1 MSQVY
6 AAAETVDDATGTV
19 PGARFSKEEDTRS
32 YLLLM
37 SGLIREHG
45 IPLALYSD
53 RHPVFKFTGDLSEY
67 PAGPTQFARAMEEPG
82 IQQIFARSP
91 QAKGRVERAAGTL
104 QDRLVTE
111 LRLSGAATIDEA
123 NEVLRSF
130 LSRFNQKF
138 GVPAEESTP
147 AYRPLDPSLSLEHV
161 LCFKHSRK
169 VARDNTVKY
178 NTRTLQ
184 LLPGTDRPSYAG
196 LQVEIHENLEGLISV
211 QYLGQ
216 AIATQEAPPRPGLL
230 RAAAPRAQG
239 SDEGQWGMAV
249 NGRWQESLATLETGN
264 VDRPRRTR
272 KSRAKLDRQP
282 TPRQRTIWKSVQEA
296 KLRGLSLRAITR
308 ELGIHRE
315 TA

>member
-1 MSQVY
+1 MQ
-6 AAAETVDDATGTV
+6 
-19 PGARFSKEEDTRS
+19 
-32 YLLLM
+32 
-37 SGLIREHG
+37 
-45 IPLALYSD
+45 
-53 RHPVFKFTGDLSEY
+53 
-67 PAGPTQFARAMEEPG
+67 
-82 IQQIFARSP
+82 
-91 QAKGRVERAAGTL
+91 
-104 QDRLVTE
+104 
-111 LRLSGAATIDEA
+111 
-123 NEVLRSF
+123 
-130 LSRFNQKF
+130 
-138 GVPAEESTP
+138 AEESTP

-211 QYLGQ
+211 QYLGRV
-216 AIATQEAPPRPGLL
+216 IPTQEAPPRPGLL
-230 RAAAPRAQG
+230 RAVAARAQG
-239 SDEGQWGMAV
+239 GDEGQWGRAV

-272 KSRAKLDRQP
+272 KSRAKLDRPP

-296 KLRGLSLRAITR
+296 KLRGLSLRAIAG

-315 TA
+315 TAKKYALADSPPVRRTATATLAQQPDRVPTAYPDIVSGNVWDNGIIRIGSECGRPTGHWSY

>member
-1 MSQVY
+1 
-6 AAAETVDDATGTV
+6 
-19 PGARFSKEEDTRS
+19 
-32 YLLLM
+32 M

-45 IPLALYSD
+45 ITLALYSD

-67 PAGPTQFARAMEEPG
+67 PAGPTQFARAMEELG

-91 QAKGRVERAAGTL
+91 QAKGRVERAAGTF

-123 NEVLRSF
+123 NDVMRSF

-138 GVPAEESTP
+138 GVQAEESTP
-147 AYRPLDPSLSLEHV
+147 AYRPLDQSLSLEHV

-184 LLPGTDRPSYAG
+184 LLSGTDRPSYAG
-196 LQVEIHENLEGLISV
+196 LQVEIHENPDGPISV
-211 QYLGQ
+211 QYSGQ
-216 AIATQEAPPRPGLL
+216 AISIQEAPPRPGLL

-239 SDEGQWGMAV
+239 CGEGQF

-272 KSRAKLDRQP
+272 KSRAKLNRQP
-282 TPRQRTIWKSVQEA
+282 TPRQRTIWKSVQAA
-296 KLRGLSLRAITR
+296 KLRGLSLRAIAR

-315 TA
+315 TAKK